1 MPVRVGAD
9 GHLVSGKIFCGIF
22 QPKLL
27 SAFLGKPIVR
37 ILWIIADDVV
47 VGFDFIITLVF
58 AETVAYCHAFCVK
71 SKCVTAYAVQMIII
85 PEL

>member
-9 GHLVSGKIFCGIF
+9 ERLVSGEIFCGIF
-22 QPKLL
+22 QTKLL
-27 SAFLGKPIVR
+27 SAFPGKPFVR

-58 AETVAYCHAFCVK
+58 AKTGIQFPC
-71 SKCVTAYAVQMIII
+71 I
-85 PEL
+85 PYQR